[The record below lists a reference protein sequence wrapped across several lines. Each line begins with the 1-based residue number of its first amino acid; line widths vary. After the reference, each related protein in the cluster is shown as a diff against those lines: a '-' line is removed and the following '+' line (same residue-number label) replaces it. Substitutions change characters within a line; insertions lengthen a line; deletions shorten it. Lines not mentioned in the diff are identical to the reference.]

1 MLFAL
6 NKRFFDRP
14 VEVSRLL
21 QRAVDSNEWPEN
33 GETVR
38 ILKRL
43 SELEKIFWEKR
54 YQPIANLQKY
64 VCEAWELSIELT
76 TVGTESNQRKRK
88 APAVCATISFTGL
101 LNIFVISV
109 TTRQL
114 AAGRTQPWKEEA
126 ESVTKALSAE
136 TGPAD
141 DLVLDSEMTDLVDKQ
156 DMVVDNEVVST
167 DEGELF
173 EEVTRSVTGLEMVKT
188 VRKVA
193 EKVNQHLESDVLTDE
208 NQADWKAEVRRMDV
222 ELKHNAQMFESFE
235 KQLVSVK
242 VDAEE
247 EVRHRNQQIESMLKE
262 LTACKHTVT
271 QLSEK
276 ATKSPRKVKKTF
288 LEGKA
293 LQASTPVLKATRMSL
308 RETLPKELGKDRV
321 LLNTKCRPVL
331 TGEGNEIVILEEV
344 KGITNS
350 EGSRKKR
357 TKSKNLK
364 SVCEA
369 STSKSG
375 EIGDVKLAD
384 RNLGSSSTV
393 WVPEL
398 EKLDTQGDRMDV
410 SDDSLE
416 LVIDEDISEV
426 EIGCLQ
432 NTTGKKE
439 RLKKAE
445 ADVRAD
451 KGAQTKQGDARQ
463 IGIDRMRIETGFR
476 TVGSRLKLQKQLKM
490 RNPRRGIRK

>member
-1 MLFAL
+1 M
-6 NKRFFDRP
+6 
-14 VEVSRLL
+14 
-21 QRAVDSNEWPEN
+21 
-33 GETVR
+33 
-38 ILKRL
+38 
-43 SELEKIFWEKR
+43 
-54 YQPIANLQKY
+54 
-64 VCEAWELSIELT
+64 
-76 TVGTESNQRKRK
+76 
-88 APAVCATISFTGL
+88 
-101 LNIFVISV
+101 
-109 TTRQL
+109 
-114 AAGRTQPWKEEA
+114 
-126 ESVTKALSAE
+126 
-136 TGPAD
+136 
-141 DLVLDSEMTDLVDKQ
+141 
-156 DMVVDNEVVST
+156 
-167 DEGELF
+167 
-173 EEVTRSVTGLEMVKT
+173 
-188 VRKVA
+188 
-193 EKVNQHLESDVLTDE
+193 
-208 NQADWKAEVRRMDV
+208 
-222 ELKHNAQMFESFE
+222 
-235 KQLVSVK
+235 
-242 VDAEE
+242 
-247 EVRHRNQQIESMLKE
+247 
-262 LTACKHTVT
+262 
-271 QLSEK
+271 
-276 ATKSPRKVKKTF
+276 
-288 LEGKA
+288 
-293 LQASTPVLKATRMSL
+293 
-308 RETLPKELGKDRV
+308 
-321 LLNTKCRPVL
+321 
-331 TGEGNEIVILEEV
+331 

-416 LVIDEDISEV
+416 LVIDEDIS
-426 EIGCLQ
+426 CLQ